1 MYAAVV
7 RKAGPAEGHR
17 GGRKGAFLPV
27 QESQFHLLEPLRV
40 LWLTGCAQRR
50 VLRSLSQRPRRSTEP
65 PAGCQALRGTGW
77 STTNTE
83 KAVIQAVRAGRAR
96 RRAAADPRT
105 APGAPR
111 RHQPR

>member
-17 GGRKGAFLPV
+17 GGRRGAFLPV

-50 VLRSLSQRPRRSTEP
+50 VLRSLPDRIVRSSSPRLRRR
-65 PAGCQALRGTGW
+65 GALARRL
-77 STTNTE
+77 S
-83 KAVIQAVRAGRAR
+83 VRARVAR
-96 RRAAADPRT
+96 SALARGVKSCFPRPCT
-105 APGAPR
+105 EGE
-111 RHQPR
+111 